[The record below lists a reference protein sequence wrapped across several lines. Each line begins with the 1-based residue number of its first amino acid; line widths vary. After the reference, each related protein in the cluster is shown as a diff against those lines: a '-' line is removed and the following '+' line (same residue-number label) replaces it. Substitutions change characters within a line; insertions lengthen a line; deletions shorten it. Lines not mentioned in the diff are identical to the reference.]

1 MKRVIISFFAAMS
14 LVSCQSDVVPDD
26 TTIPLPTVTSSI
38 PTSTT
43 IAPTTTT
50 VSVPELES
58 AIYVFFEGYPV
69 APGPYLAAVSRPGID
84 QLDETLTA
92 LLEGVTEEESDMGLA
107 STIPAGTKLL
117 DVEVTDGVA
126 LVDLSREFESGGGS
140 LSMMGRVAQ
149 IVYTATRF
157 DGVDSVRFSLEGAP
171 LDVLGGEGLIIDE
184 PQARSDWVD
193 LIPPILLEEPIW
205 GSTSRRDLTVSG
217 IAELESGTLSYVIV
231 DADGL
236 IIHEGEIT
244 TIPGQRSEFSADVT
258 LEEIPNPGTGSII
271 AWEWAPDGTQRHVL
285 EYPLNLVDM
294 P

>member
-1 MKRVIISFFAAMS
+1 MKRAIISVFAAMS
-14 LVSCQSDVVPDD
+14 LVSCQSDVVPDE
-26 TTIPLPTVTSSI
+26 TTILLPTTTSSI
-38 PTSTT
+38 STSTT
-43 IAPTTTT
+43 NGSTTTT

-69 APGPYLAAVSRPGID
+69 APGPYLVAVSRPGID
-84 QLDETLTA
+84 QLDETLTT
-92 LLEGVTEEESDMGLA
+92 LLEGVTEEESGMGLA

-157 DGVDSVRFSLEGAP
+157 DGVDYVRFSLEGAP

-193 LIPPILLEEPIW
+193 LIPPILLEEPTW
-205 GSTSRRDLTVSG
+205 GSTPTRDLTVSG

-236 IIHEGEIT
+236 IIHEGQIT
-244 TIPGQRSEFSADVT
+244 TIPGKRSEFSADLA
-258 LEEIPNPGTGSII
+258 LEEIPNTGTGSII
-271 AWEWAPDGTQRHVL
+271 AWEWAPDGSQRHVL
-285 EYPLNLVDM
+285 EYPLNLVD
-294 P
+294 